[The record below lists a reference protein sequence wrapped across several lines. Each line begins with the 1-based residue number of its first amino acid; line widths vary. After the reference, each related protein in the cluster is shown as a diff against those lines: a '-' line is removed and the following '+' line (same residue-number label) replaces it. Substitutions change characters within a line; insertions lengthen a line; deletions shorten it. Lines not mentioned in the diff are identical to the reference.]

1 MSFSSYLLFT
11 FPGGY
16 GTWSLAMTQPNRFA
30 AIIPICGGGDYQRV
44 SVLKNLPIWNFHGEL
59 DDIVLIEES
68 LSLIKTLD
76 SSLCKSTIYPDLRH
90 DSWTNT
96 YNNPE
101 IYRWLLEQ
109 TKNP

>member
-1 MSFSSYLLFT
+1 
-11 FPGGY
+11 
-16 GTWSLAMTQPNRFA
+16 MTQPNRFA

-68 LSLIKTLD
+68 LSLIKALD